1 MKDYE
6 LVLFWVTSI
15 FCFSESTLEFS
26 KEDIINLDGHSQYV
40 DICKW
45 NPQKPILMTASSDQ
59 TCYLWDCQDVS
70 KYFQESL
77 SSKDGNHNKKSRPS
91 VARSSLQH
99 LSVND
104 SYSVTCADWSSDGKM
119 LAIGTHLHLHN

>member
-6 LVLFWVTSI
+6 IVLFWVISN

-77 SSKDGNHNKKSRPS
+77 GSKDGNHNPS
-91 VARSSLQH
+91 LTE
-99 LSVND
+99 
-104 SYSVTCADWSSDGKM
+104 SYSITCADWSSDGKM
-119 LAIGTHLHLHN
+119 LAIGTHLH

>member
-1 MKDYE
+1 MNYE
-6 LVLFWVTSI
+6 IFLFWVI
-15 FCFSESTLEFS
+15 RFVCFSESTLGFS

-70 KYFQESL
+70 KYFQEI
-77 SSKDGNHNKKSRPS
+77 GFPGYSRDIPGG
-91 VARSSLQH
+91 
-99 LSVND
+99 
-104 SYSVTCADWSSDGKM
+104 DGKM
-119 LAIGTHLHLHN
+119 FAIGTHLHLHN